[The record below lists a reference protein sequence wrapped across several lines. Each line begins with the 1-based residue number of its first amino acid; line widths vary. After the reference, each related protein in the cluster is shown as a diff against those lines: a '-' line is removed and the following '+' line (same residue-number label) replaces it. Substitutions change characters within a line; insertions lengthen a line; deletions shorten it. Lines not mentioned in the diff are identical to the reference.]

1 MKNNKNILFITII
14 LKTSI
19 MKTFA
24 HLKYMFFSEWSFDED
39 VRKYKEKWPWEEKQG
54 IILLT
59 HSEIYRE
66 ILFNGQRTALVDREL
81 CYENI
86 LKQADLQIPGWYS
99 E

>member
-1 MKNNKNILFITII
+1 
-14 LKTSI
+14 

-39 VRKYKEKWPWEEKQG
+39 VRKDREKWPWEEKQG
-54 IILLT
+54 VILLT

-66 ILFNGQRTALVDREL
+66 ILLNGQRTALVDPEL
-81 CYENI
+81 CYENM
-86 LKQADLQIPGWYS
+86 LKKADLQILGRYS